1 MDIAF
6 LAIKA
11 KGGIIQGPLVFD
23 FYYIYRRKSIPEI
36 ERKKKQKKNKK
47 TEYLV
52 SIGDISLPSFEYIH
66 RSFHQNRLD
75 VGFLRKV

>member
-1 MDIAF
+1 MDIAL

-23 FYYIYRRKSIPEI
+23 FYYIYMRKSIPEV
-36 ERKKKQKKNKK
+36 KNKK
-47 TEYLV
+47 KKEKKKEYLV